1 MLANLNLDLRALSPS
16 AMSESSD
23 SHPHKRHRSSSH
35 YYQNVVIEVEQCLY
49 SIPKQALVAQS
60 PWGDASG
67 GEGESDVKP
76 IVLTGYRSKDF
87 DSLLK
92 VFFYH
97 SCSPRPFEPS
107 PPSFEKSQWVSVLKL
122 STVWQ
127 IDKAR
132 TMAIEKLSA
141 LDLSPIE
148 KIQHARDYRVSKWLI
163 EGATALANSSES
175 LELGDIASA
184 VGWKT
189 TALILSARN
198 TTSKPK
204 ASGAEGW
211 MKDWKCHNCDA
222 RLMFTKC
229 EPGRHRLMCCG
240 IHCTSGMKRDEM
252 AKLRE
257 AVSNVFQEEIAT
269 LEA

>member
-1 MLANLNLDLRALSPS
+1 MF
-16 AMSESSD
+16 
-23 SHPHKRHRSSSH
+23 
-35 YYQNVVIEVEQCLY
+35 EV
-49 SIPKQALVAQS
+49 
-60 PWGDASG
+60 GDASG

-92 VFFYH
+92 VLL
-97 SCSPRPFEPS
+97 PQPFEPS

-211 MKDWKCHNCDA
+211 MKDWKCHNCDCTPDVHE
-222 RLMFTKC
+222 M
-229 EPGRHRLMCCG
+229 LMCLWDTC
-240 IHCTSGMKRDEM
+240 CTSGMNVCPKPGTDTIAIEQGDEM